1 MNKKNILKLLS
12 LVGLCALTFTSC
24 EKHEMKKNEAPKKQ
38 ESSKDSKQK
47 QKNSTQKKS
56 SY

>member
-1 MNKKNILKLLS
+1 MNKKSFSKLLA
-12 LVGLCALTFTSC
+12 LVGLCALTFTAC

-38 ESSKDSKQK
+38 ESQKDSKQN
-47 QKNSTQKKS
+47 QKNNSQKKS

>member
-1 MNKKNILKLLS
+1 MYKKSFSKLLA
-12 LVGLCALTFTSC
+12 LVGFCALTFTAC

-38 ESSKDSKQK
+38 ESSKDSKQN
-47 QKNSTQKKS
+47 QKNNSQKKS